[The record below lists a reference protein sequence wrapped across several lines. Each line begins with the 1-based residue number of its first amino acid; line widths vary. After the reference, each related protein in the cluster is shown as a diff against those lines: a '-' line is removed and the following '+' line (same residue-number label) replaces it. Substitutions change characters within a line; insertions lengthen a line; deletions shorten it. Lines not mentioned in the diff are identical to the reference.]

1 VTFLPCYR
9 TKTETYQLLSGRER
23 KAECRE

>member
-9 TKTETYQLLSGRER
+9 TKTETYQSLSGTES